1 MTQSIITKKA
11 TDNVSINGRKRL
23 LKMTAS
29 TVNADNERINNI
41 TDYDNINYGK
51 KATANDR
58 INNGEQQNNS

>member
-1 MTQSIITKKA
+1 
-11 TDNVSINGRKRL
+11 
-23 LKMTAS
+23 MTAS